1 MGNSISI
8 PEPVIEK
15 VATETVPSMTEE
27 ELKRS
32 LDDNPQDALANL
44 WKLTL
49 ERDDTGDFRVYR
61 DKEGNVY
68 HSVTHILQE
77 TSSQGEKAALA
88 KWLKRPGSAA
98 KGEMA
103 RQIGT
108 LAHENLEYVFKTART
123 LCSNAGNKRNSWKIY
138 ADGLARPTKAITAW
152 ALKTAIQGAPTP
164 SWASSG
170 YARGLA
176 SFIESSITAIHAVE
190 FYIHYTPKDA
200 IHDGTK
206 NAIHGVAGTCDCLV
220 DVQGDGPFVL
230 DWKTSKN
237 ERSEAMYEQFYDQC
251 GAYASGLTHLTGIK
265 PKGAFV
271 VVARRTGS
279 PAVKFLDQFKLMD
292 HQARFDKRFN
302 VYMDR
307 LKEAA

>member
-1 MGNSISI
+1 MGNSISM
-8 PEPVIEK
+8 PEPVISK

-27 ELKRS
+27 ELTRS

-44 WKLTL
+44 RKWTL

-68 HSVTHILQE
+68 HSVTHILKE

-138 ADGLARPTKAITAW
+138 ADGLARPTKAITSW
-152 ALKTAIQGAPTP
+152 ALKKAIQGAPSVP
-164 SWASSG
+164 FAADLHARSLREWAGSG
-170 YARGLA
+170 
-176 SFIESSITAIHAVE
+176 SITAIHASE
-190 FYIHYTPKDA
+190 FSIHHPL
-200 IHDGTK
+200 GF
-206 NAIHGVAGTCDCLV
+206 AGTADLLIDVEGSGLTLCDL
-220 DVQGDGPFVL
+220 
-230 DWKTSKN
+230 KTTG
-237 ERSEAMYEQFYDQC
+237 SEKDKPDAYLANYFCQL
-251 GAYASGLTHLTGIK
+251 GAYALGLDHLSKIRPKSGLILIA
-265 PKGAFV
+265 KGDG
-271 VVARRTGS
+271 TI
-279 PAVKFLDQFKLMD
+279 
-292 HQARFDKRFN
+292 QARSLSLLELEGAKSLFKERM
-302 VYMDR
+302 VIYRR
-307 LKEAA
+307 LLDLGAVH

>member
-1 MGNSISI
+1 MGTCILMPTN
-8 PEPVIEK
+8 V
-15 VATETVPSMTEE
+15 TVDTQ
-27 ELKRS
+27 
-32 LDDNPQDALANL
+32 NALAGLRKWNL
-44 WKLTL
+44 V
-49 ERDDTGDFRVYR
+49 RDDSNEDYPHRVYR
-61 DKEGNVY
+61 DDNGHVY
-68 HSVTHILQE
+68 SSVTHILNETAPQE
-77 TSSQGEKAALA
+77 QKDALERWSLKPNSEAEKNLACSRGHAAHAHAEYILKTGA
-88 KWLKRPGSAA
+88 K
-98 KGEMA
+98 
-103 RQIGT
+103 
-108 LAHENLEYVFKTART
+108 
-123 LCSNAGNKRNSWKIY
+123 
-138 ADGLARPTKAITAW
+138 LARNTANRRGVWTTGADCLERCPSKVTAW
-152 ALKTAIQGAPTP
+152 ALKKAIQGAPTP

-190 FYIHYTPKDA
+190 FSIHYTPKNA

-271 VVARRTGS
+271 VVARRTGT